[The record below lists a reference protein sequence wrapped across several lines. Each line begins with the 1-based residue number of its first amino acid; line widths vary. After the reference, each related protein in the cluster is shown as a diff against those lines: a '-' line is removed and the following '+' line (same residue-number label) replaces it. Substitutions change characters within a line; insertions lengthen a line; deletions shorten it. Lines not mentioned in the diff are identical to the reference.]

1 MSIETL
7 LSRLQK
13 VKSTS
18 RGRWMCSCPAHE
30 DKSPSMHIQ
39 LLDDGKILINCKAG
53 CDTYSILQSIGLD
66 WADVMPESPTH
77 HRKRPQKQ
85 VLYPSE
91 ALALIRFEAQI
102 VMVAAMDLAKCRVLT
117 DSEKLRLEKSMQIIN
132 KALQAASV

>member
-66 WADVMPESPTH
+66 WSDVMPESPTH
-77 HRKRPQKQ
+77 HRQRPQKQ

-91 ALALIRFEAQI
+91 ALTLIRHESMI
-102 VMVAAMDLAKCRVLT
+102 VSLVAADIAKQKPVSTERL
-117 DSEKLRLEKSMQIIN
+117 ERLEKSIQTII
-132 KALQAASV
+132 KCAHMAGI

>member
-18 RGRWMCSCPAHE
+18 RCRWMCSCPAHE

-53 CDTYSILQSIGLD
+53 CDTYSILQSMGLD

-102 VMVAAMDLAKCRVLT
+102 VMVAAMDLAKGRVLT

>member
-66 WADVMPESPTH
+66 WSDVMPESPTH
-77 HRKRPQKQ
+77 HRQKPQKQ
-85 VLYPSE
+85 ILYPSE
-91 ALALIRFEAQI
+91 ALALIRFEAQV
-102 VMVAAMDLAKCRVLT
+102 VMVAAMDLAKGRTQT
-117 DSEKLRLEKSMQIIN
+117 DSERARLERSMQIIN
-132 KALQAASV
+132 KAIQAAGV

>member
-102 VMVAAMDLAKCRVLT
+102 VMVAAMDLAKGRVLT

>member
-1 MSIETL
+1 MTIEIL

-13 VKSTS
+13 VKATS

-102 VMVAAMDLAKCRVLT
+102 VMVAAMDLAKGRVLT